1 MPFAVSWARL
11 FVTEF
16 TRTVRPR
23 AGDTS
28 LPVGS
33 GVAAGHCVAVFARPC
48 RHVKSQTDEPIMKT
62 AIARPRSTR
71 ATPEEIVMS
80 AACSVLG
87 DLAVALTW
95 LSQANAA
102 LGGESPLQRVRRQH
116 DVSQV
121 LVVLG
126 RIDRGVYS

>member
-1 MPFAVSWARL
+1 MGTAVCDSIHA
-11 FVTEF
+11 
-16 TRTVRPR
+16 TVRPR

-33 GVAAGHCVAVFARPC
+33 GFAAGHCVAV
-48 RHVKSQTDEPIMKT
+48 TDEPIMKT
-62 AIARPRSTR
+62 AIARTTR
-71 ATPEEIVMS
+71 VTPEEIVMS

-102 LGGESPLQRVRRQH
+102 LGGESPLQSVRLQH
-116 DVSQV
+116 DASQV
-121 LVVLG
+121 LALLG